1 MIKGITSSSPFLV
14 VSNGSPMAPYISPG
28 AQSAGMMRYN
38 TSSSNIEVYDGIAWK
53 QMDGSYTT
61 VDLSPEAQDLLQWA
75 RTQRQL
81 DLNRKTLIE
90 NNPALKKAYEAI
102 KRAEDN
108 FDLLATIASE
118 EEPGIVVGYNF
129 NTP

>member
-14 VSNGSPMAPYISPG
+14 VSNGSPMNPYISPG

-38 TSSSNIEVYDGIAWK
+38 TNSSNIEVYDGVAWK

-90 NNPALKKAYEAI
+90 NSPALKNAYEAI

-108 FDLLATIASE
+108 FDFLSKFVEDELAAELREIA
-118 EEPGIVVGYNF
+118 P
-129 NTP
+129 

>member
-14 VSNGSPMAPYISPG
+14 VSNGSPMNPYISPG

-38 TSSSNIEVYDGIAWK
+38 TSSSNIEVYDGVAWK

-90 NNPALKKAYEAI
+90 NSPALKKAYEAI
-102 KRAEDN
+102 QRAEDN
-108 FDLLATIASE
+108 FDFLSKFVEDELAAELREIA
-118 EEPGIVVGYNF
+118 P
-129 NTP
+129 

>member
-14 VSNGSPMAPYISPG
+14 VSNGSPMNPYISPG

-38 TSSSNIEVYDGIAWK
+38 TSSSNIEVYDGVAWK

-90 NNPALKKAYEAI
+90 NSPALKKAYEAI

-108 FDLLATIASE
+108 FDFLSKFVEDELAAELREIA
-118 EEPGIVVGYNF
+118 P
-129 NTP
+129 

>member
-14 VSNGSPMAPYISPG
+14 VSNGSPMNPYISPG
-28 AQSAGMMRYN
+28 SQSAGMMRYN
-38 TSSSNIEVYDGIAWK
+38 TSSSNIEVYDGVAWK

-90 NNPALKKAYEAI
+90 NSPALKKAYEAI

-108 FDLLATIASE
+108 FDFLSKFVEDELAAELREIA
-118 EEPGIVVGYNF
+118 P
-129 NTP
+129 

>member
-14 VSNGSPMAPYISPG
+14 VSNGSPMNPYISPG
-28 AQSAGMMRYN
+28 SQSAGMMRYN
-38 TSSSNIEVYDGIAWK
+38 TSSSNIEVYDGVAWK

-81 DLNRKTLIE
+81 DLNRKFLIE

-108 FDLLATIASE
+108 FDFLSKFVEDELAAELREIA
-118 EEPGIVVGYNF
+118 P
-129 NTP
+129 

>member
-1 MIKGITSSSPFLV
+1 
-14 VSNGSPMAPYISPG
+14 MAPYISPG